1 MGRKRYPYTKPL
13 KLIKAGT
20 GTEYISDEPVKD
32 GRVIVLTSVSVVD
45 ETSALTKIR
54 IGKNTGGYFMPWEE
68 ELSPI
73 ANELCFSQ
81 EEHWLRTAE
90 YFQAELVGG
99 AANDVC
105 WAYLDG
111 YWFRWE
117 EET

>member
-1 MGRKRYPYTKPL
+1 MTRKRHPYTKRI

-20 GTEYISDEPVKD
+20 GTEYVSDEPVKPNII
-32 GRVIVLTSVSVVD
+32 IVLTSISVVD
-45 ETSALTKIR
+45 ETNALTKVR
-54 IGKNTGGYFMPWEE
+54 IGKKSAGYFMPWEE

-73 ANELCFSQ
+73 AAELNFSQ

-99 AANDVC
+99 AASDIC

-111 YWFRWE
+111 YWFKWGE
-117 EET
+117 EE